1 MISNAYNSISVGLKG
16 ENTDSLKESLFLCQ
30 QTVEQ
35 IIKRFA
41 NTEVAEYLV
50 KAKTAY
56 LLWMSNLNQFNL
68 ENLSKLL
75 EYYQARIQL
84 LKKDKD
90 ADTGYTERQ
99 ISGFFQLLEEAQVQA
114 REGFLEEVKK
124 LLER

>member
-1 MISNAYNSISVGLKG
+1 M
-16 ENTDSLKESLFLCQ
+16 
-30 QTVEQ
+30 
-35 IIKRFA
+35 
-41 NTEVAEYLV
+41 AEYLV